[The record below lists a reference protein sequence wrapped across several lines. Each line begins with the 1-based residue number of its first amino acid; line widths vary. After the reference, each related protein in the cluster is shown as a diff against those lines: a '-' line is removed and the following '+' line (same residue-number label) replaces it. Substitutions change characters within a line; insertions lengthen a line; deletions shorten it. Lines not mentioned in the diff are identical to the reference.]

1 MCLVHAAL
9 GTSALALSD
18 SRSVL
23 PPTLPPTPAQAT
35 WAPANSRRVIRGF
48 WAGLRLYTGKSGP
61 VLATPGAPAP
71 ELGPIT
77 QPAAGAVSCL
87 PLSQEP

>member
-18 SRSVL
+18 SRSV
-23 PPTLPPTPAQAT
+23 LPPTPAQAT

-61 VLATPGAPAP
+61 VLATPGAPAA
-71 ELGPIT
+71 ELGSIT
-77 QPAAGAVSCL
+77 QPAAEAVSWL